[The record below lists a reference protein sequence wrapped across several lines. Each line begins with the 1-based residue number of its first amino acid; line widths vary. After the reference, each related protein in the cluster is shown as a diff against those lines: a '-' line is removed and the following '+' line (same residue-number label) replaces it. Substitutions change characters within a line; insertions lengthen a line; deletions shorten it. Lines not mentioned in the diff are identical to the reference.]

1 MEDIKTYLDEGEHN
15 SSWSN
20 DWKDPDN
27 FWGNNGQVHVY
38 YNRNCSFKLKR
49 EIWHGYKTKI
59 IKPNDIEILTN
70 DTPFTK
76 AELKTA
82 LIEKWFAWEN
92 ENTRQANNKGARE
105 RRAKQ
110 KEIA

>member
-1 MEDIKTYLDEGEHN
+1 M
-15 SSWSN
+15 
-20 DWKDPDN
+20 
-27 FWGNNGQVHVY
+27 
-38 YNRNCSFKLKR
+38 
-49 EIWHGYKTKI
+49 
-59 IKPNDIEILTN
+59 LTN

-82 LIEKWFAWEN
+82 LIDKWFAWEN

>member
-27 FWGNNGQVHVY
+27 FWGNNAQVHVY

-49 EIWHGYKTKI
+49 
-59 IKPNDIEILTN
+59 
-70 DTPFTK
+70 
-76 AELKTA
+76 
-82 LIEKWFAWEN
+82 
-92 ENTRQANNKGARE
+92 
-105 RRAKQ
+105 
-110 KEIA
+110 

>member
-1 MEDIKTYLDEGEHN
+1 MEDIKTYLDEGAHN

-27 FWGNNGQVHVY
+27 FWGNNAQVHVY

-105 RRAKQ
+105 RRARQ